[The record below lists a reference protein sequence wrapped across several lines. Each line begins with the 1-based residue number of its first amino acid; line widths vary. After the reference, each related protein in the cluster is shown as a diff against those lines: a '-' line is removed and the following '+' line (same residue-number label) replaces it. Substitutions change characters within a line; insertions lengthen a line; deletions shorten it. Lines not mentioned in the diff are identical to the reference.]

1 MNKVLEI
8 DSVILEFGLEKVL
21 QDVYLKC
28 ETGKITGL
36 LGRNGSGKSCLMRI
50 LFGELKAINKSVRIN
65 GQVILSKSPKPKNII
80 YLPQFEFIPKYFT
93 LKNIFRDFNLDFS
106 EFIIWFPAFKD
117 YYRTTIKRLS
127 GGERRIVEIY
137 IILKS
142 NAKFCLLDEPFS
154 QVMPLH
160 VETIKSIM
168 QQEKMRK
175 GILVSDHLYEHIM
188 EISDQLYILKSGKT
202 YLANDTHDIESLGY
216 IYTE

>member
-8 DSVILEFGLEKVL
+8 DSVILEFGLQKVL

-50 LFGELKAINKSVRIN
+50 LFGDLKAVNQSVRIN
-65 GQVILSKSPKPKNII
+65 GQVILSKSPKPNKIV
-80 YLPQFEFIPKYFT
+80 YLPQFEFIPKFFT
-93 LKNIFRDFNLDFS
+93 LKSIFRDFDLDFS

-117 YYRTTIKRLS
+117 YYKTTLKRLS
-127 GGERRIVEIY
+127 GGEGRIVEIY

-142 NAKFCLLDEPFS
+142 STNFCLLDEPFS

-160 VETIKSIM
+160 VEAIKNII
-168 QQEKMRK
+168 QQEKKRK
-175 GILVSDHLYEHIM
+175 GILVSDHLYEHIT

-202 YLANDTHDIESLGY
+202 YLANDAHDIESLGY
-216 IYTE
+216 VYTE